1 MAWFYVLHSATLER
15 FYIGHTEQ
23 TVEHRLAKH
32 LGEHKAWTGRGKDW
46 VIRYREEFPDKA
58 SAMRREREVKAWKS
72 KTRIE
77 KLCQTGLERPA

>member
-1 MAWFYVLHSATLER
+1 
-15 FYIGHTEQ
+15 
-23 TVEHRLAKH
+23 
-32 LGEHKAWTGRGKDW
+32 